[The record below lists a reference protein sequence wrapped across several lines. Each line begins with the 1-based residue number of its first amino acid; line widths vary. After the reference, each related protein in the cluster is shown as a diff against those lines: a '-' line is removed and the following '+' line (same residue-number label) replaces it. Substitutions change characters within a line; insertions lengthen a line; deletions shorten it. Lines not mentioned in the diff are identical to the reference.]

1 MKRYEEDFKIDA
13 VKQITEK
20 GYKAS
25 DVAKRLGVNVATLKS
40 WVKKIAPNKTNQKEQ
55 DAQSEIKRLKKALAR
70 AEEEREILKKAAAY
84 FARESS

>member
-20 GYKAS
+20 GYKPS

>member
-20 GYKAS
+20 GYKPS

-40 WVKKIAPNKTNQKEQ
+40 WVK
-55 DAQSEIKRLKKALAR
+55 
-70 AEEEREILKKAAAY
+70 
-84 FARESS
+84 